1 MAFSRHFTIT
11 TTRQLIVP
19 VDGSAQEIHFHSSS
33 GISYLGGSDVTVD
46 NGYKVDNGEKF
57 TMLLHP
63 GDSLYAIT
71 SAGSVQVMLLGF
83 VR

>member
-1 MAFSRHFTIT
+1 MAYSRHFTIT

-19 VDGSAQEIHFHSSS
+19 VDGSAQEIHFHAAS
-33 GISYLGGSDVTVD
+33 GICYIGGEDVTTD
-46 NGYKVDNGEKF
+46 NGFKVDNGEKIS
-57 TMLLHP
+57 MLLHP

-71 SAGSVQVMLLGF
+71 SSGSVQIMLLVF